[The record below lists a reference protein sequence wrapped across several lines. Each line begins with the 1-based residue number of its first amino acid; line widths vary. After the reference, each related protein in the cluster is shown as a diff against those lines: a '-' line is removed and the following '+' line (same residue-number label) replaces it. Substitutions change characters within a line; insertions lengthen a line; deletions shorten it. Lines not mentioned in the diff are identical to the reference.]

1 MAEINSYQITLT
13 DDSNGDV
20 DVSLEVLSGQDF
32 AEVLQQVETDPEG
45 LSGSQRALLMAW
57 NGVQNGLESEAN
69 DVTE

>member
-1 MAEINSYQITLT
+1 MADINSYQITLT

-32 AEVLQQVETDPEG
+32 AEVLQQVETDPEL

-57 NGVQNGLESEAN
+57 NGVQNGLESEAD